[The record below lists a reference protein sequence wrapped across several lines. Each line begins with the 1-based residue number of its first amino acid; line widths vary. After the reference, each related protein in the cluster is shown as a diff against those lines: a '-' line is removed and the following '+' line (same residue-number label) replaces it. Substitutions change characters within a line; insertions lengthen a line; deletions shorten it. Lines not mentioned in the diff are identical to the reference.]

1 MRMSAFST
9 MDGVCG
15 RAISFPSKRSKN
27 KRVEGELSPR
37 KRRCTPERISR
48 RKQLR
53 SLNMSQNEEDGP
65 KNPENMSQN
74 AQNLCHDEEK
84 G

>member
-1 MRMSAFST
+1 
-9 MDGVCG
+9 
-15 RAISFPSKRSKN
+15 
-27 KRVEGELSPR
+27 
-37 KRRCTPERISR
+37 
-48 RKQLR
+48 
-53 SLNMSQNEEDGP
+53 MSQNEEDGP